1 MRPPS
6 KTIVID
12 AAILIA
18 AVRGRCFIAITAVA
32 NVLSLA
38 TTSRALEEA
47 QRRIEFGLKRPDLL
61 PILWSLTED
70 ILVVPPEALEPL
82 LPDSEAILRF
92 AVASQN
98 GSVKDAHLVALA
110 RDLDADVWTT
120 DRDFAGTGI
129 ASWSTTNLMRALV

>member
-1 MRPPS
+1 
-6 KTIVID
+6 
-12 AAILIA
+12 
-18 AVRGRCFIAITAVA
+18 
-32 NVLSLA
+32 
-38 TTSRALEEA
+38 
-47 QRRIEFGLKRPDLL
+47 
-61 PILWSLTED
+61 
-70 ILVVPPEALEPL
+70 VPPEALEPL
-82 LPDSEAILRF
+82 LPDSKAILRF